1 MGDRQSVAER
11 PGPEPAGAS
20 EPARDLLAGQPGWA
34 GRRLAAWTFTVAG
47 LIAYNWWLLVPFKPG
62 LMSSPDELFSN
73 LEVDGQPYASAM
85 QHADLA
91 AGVLLAVALLILGW
105 GLPAMRRDWL
115 AMLVFALAGTAG
127 GIFPEVCEDGINAL
141 CRSQEWHFE
150 LPVSQYLHMAAGIV
164 EFTAITVALL
174 LAWRRTR
181 DSQQMTAQVYRR
193 LWAGALICYPLLGLA
208 YLLNRMGGVMEAIFF
223 AGFTIMV
230 ITQVAERAKLA
241 PGRSR

>member
-1 MGDRQSVAER
+1 MGDRQPVAMR
-11 PGPEPAGAS
+11 PGPEPSGAPDQAG
-20 EPARDLLAGQPGWA
+20 DLLAGLPGR
-34 GRRLAAWTFTVAG
+34 GTRRLLAWTFAIAG
-47 LIAYNWWLLVPFKPG
+47 LIAYNWWILVPLKPG

-73 LEVDGQPYASAM
+73 LEVSGLPYASAM

-91 AGVLLAVALLILGW
+91 AGLLLAVALLILGR

-115 AMLVFALAGTAG
+115 AMLVFSLAGTAG
-127 GIFPEVCEDGINAL
+127 GIFPEVCEDGINAR

-164 EFTAITVALL
+164 EFAAITTALL

-181 DSQQMTAQVYRR
+181 DSQQVTARIYRR
-193 LWAGALICYPLLGLA
+193 LGVGALVCYPLLGLA
-208 YLLNRMGGVMEAIFF
+208 YLVNRMGGVMEAVFF

-230 ITQVAERAKLA
+230 VTEVAERTRLT
-241 PGRSR
+241 PSRSR

>member
-1 MGDRQSVAER
+1 MGDRQSVAMR
-11 PGPEPAGAS
+11 PGPEPAGAR
-20 EPARDLLAGQPGWA
+20 ARAGDLLAGSPSWTR
-34 GRRLAAWTFTVAG
+34 RRLLAWTFTVAG
-47 LIAYNWWLLVPFKPG
+47 LVAYNWWILVPLKPG

-73 LEVDGQPYASAM
+73 LEVDGRPYASVM

-91 AGVLLAVALLILGW
+91 AGLLLAVALLILGR
-105 GLPAMRRDWL
+105 GLPAMRKDWL
-115 AMLVFALAGTAG
+115 AMLAFALAGSAG
-127 GIFPEVCEDGINAL
+127 GIFPEVCEDGINAQ

-164 EFTAITVALL
+164 EFAAITVALL

-181 DSQQMTAQVYRR
+181 DSRLLTARVYRR

-208 YLLNRMGGVMEAIFF
+208 YLVKRMGGVMEAIFF

-230 ITQVAERAKLA
+230 ITQVAERTRLG
-241 PGRSR
+241 PGSTR